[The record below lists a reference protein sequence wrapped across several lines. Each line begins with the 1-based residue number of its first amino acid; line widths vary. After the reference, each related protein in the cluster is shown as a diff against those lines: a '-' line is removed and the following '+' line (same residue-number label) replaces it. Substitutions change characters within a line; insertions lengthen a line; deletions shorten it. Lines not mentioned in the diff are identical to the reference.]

1 MGDTFVSTLQFTT
14 EILTAPFLIGIALA
28 VFGLIL
34 CRSRK
39 TRDIGTHLVL
49 LPAGAIAGSLLS
61 AIVIGTAGFWWA
73 DKSVGNDGPGLIA
86 MLAYIAAY
94 PLGGIAGLALGNIL
108 AKRALQRQ
116 PPR

>member
-1 MGDTFVSTLQFTT
+1 MGDAFVSTLRFTI

-34 CRSRK
+34 RRSWK

-49 LPAGAIAGSLLS
+49 VPAGAIAGSLLS

-73 DKSVGNDGPGLIA
+73 DRSVGNDGPGLIA

-108 AKRALQRQ
+108 ARRALQRQ